1 MYTSYLM
8 KVTSVFTWQKGLAT
22 INSLGS
28 HNTPSCFVTIKSW
41 SQASNQN
48 LLCLDRMFFPLW
60 NITGWKSMWPHP
72 SCPSPLFVLPSLCSS
87 RWIDLLNAVGGKK
100 KRLGTVGLLG
110 IRELL
115 EMIWKS
121 CVDLCSL
128 GCVWFFKRF
137 MIFQRVICPYI
148 KLLTQCMSNHTGV
161 AARVFFFI
169 IIML

>member
-100 KRLGTVGLLG
+100 KKAGHSWPSRDQRTPWNDMKILCRSLLLG
-110 IRELL
+110 LCLILQE
-115 EMIWKS
+115 
-121 CVDLCSL
+121 VHDLPKGHLS
-128 GCVWFFKRF
+128 
-137 MIFQRVICPYI
+137 IY
-148 KLLTQCMSNHTGV
+148 
-161 AARVFFFI
+161 
-169 IIML
+169 